1 MDMINSKK
9 LLIMMSMLLM
19 SLVLQPEV
27 VAQRLVDENQKAVL
41 TVQKPIA
48 NSQQPTANSQQPT
61 ANSQQPKAK
70 KEKIYN
76 EKGELI
82 KQGWNI
88 GPLPVV
94 GYNSDLGFQYGA
106 CVDIFN
112 YGDGSRYPKFDYKMN
127 LEVSAYTKGS
137 LNLRFYGDFYNLLP
151 NSRLFVDAGYFTDK
165 RFEFYGFNGYASPL
179 YDDIYVLSQQPTA
192 NSQQQLIENFD
203 PDFKS
208 VFYRMKRNQF
218 RFNSSFRSQ
227 FGFGENIYYGVGLSY
242 FNYDMGRIEI
252 QNEEY
257 QYDKQMTLYELYRES
272 GLIKENE
279 ADGGNV
285 TQLKLSFIYDTKNH
299 DSDPT
304 RGTYFEATLTGAPDI
319 IDGEGYSHVTFNA
332 VWQHYVPIIKE
343 DLTFA
348 YRVVT
353 QNLVAG
359 DIPYYAMFN
368 SNMLFYKKMSTDAM
382 GGNNSVRGINRN
394 RVVGEGYA
402 WLNAELRWKI
412 VGFQFIN
419 QNWNIAIN
427 PFLDAGM
434 VTQNVDLA
442 EQKTAWNKIEE
453 KYQIS
458 PEDAKVLIYS
468 GLDEGIH
475 TSAGCGL
482 KIIMNKNFIIS
493 AEAAKA
499 LDARDGDNLKV
510 YIGFNYLF

>member
-1 MDMINSKK
+1 MKK
-9 LLIMMSMLLM
+9 LFLISFLMMGFILS
-19 SLVLQPEV
+19 
-27 VAQRLVDENQKAVL
+27 AQDTIQNNDKG
-41 TVQKPIA
+41 K
-48 NSQQPTANSQQPT
+48 
-61 ANSQQPKAK
+61 KK

-76 EKGELI
+76 ENGELI
-82 KQGWNI
+82 KKGWNI

-137 LNLRFYGDFYNLLP
+137 LNLRFYGDYYNLIP
-151 NSRLFVDAGYFTDK
+151 KSRLFIDAAYFTDK
-165 RFEFYGFNGYASPL
+165 RFEFYGFNGYASPY
-179 YDDIYVLSQQPTA
+179 YDDIYVLSQQSTV
-192 NSQQQLIENFD
+192 NGQQSLNEKFA

-218 RFNSSFRSQ
+218 RFNSCLRRE
-227 FGFGENIYYGVGLSY
+227 FGFGEHFFYGIGLSY

-257 QYDKQMTLYELYRES
+257 AYDQQMTLYELYRTS

-285 TQLKLSFIYDTKNH
+285 TQLKLAFIYDSKNH
-299 DSDPT
+299 DSDPSK
-304 RGTYFEATLTGAPDI
+304 GTYFEATLTGAPDF
-319 IDGEGYSHVTFNA
+319 IDGDGYSHLTFNA
-332 VWQHYVPIIKE
+332 VWQQYFPIVKE
-343 DLTFA
+343 NLTFA
-348 YRVVT
+348 YRLVT
-353 QNLVAG
+353 QNVVAG
-359 DIPYYAMFN
+359 EIPYYAMFN
-368 SNMLFYKKMSTDAM
+368 SNMLFYKKMSTDAV
-382 GGNNSVRGINRN
+382 GGSNSVRGINRN
-394 RVVGEGYA
+394 GVIGAGYA

-412 VGFQFIN
+412 LGFQFIN
-419 QNWNIAIN
+419 QNWNIALN
-427 PFLDAGM
+427 PFFDAGM
-434 VTQNVDLA
+434 VTQSFRLA
-442 EQKTAWNKIEE
+442 EQEAAWSKIQE
-453 KYQIS
+453 KYYLA
-458 PEDAKVLIYS
+458 PEDAKNLIYS
-468 GLDEGIH
+468 GSKEGIH

-499 LDARDGDNLKV
+499 LDKRDGDKMKV

>member
-1 MDMINSKK
+1 MKKSKK
-9 LLIMMSMLLM
+9 LLAMMSILLM
-19 SLVLQPEV
+19 SFV
-27 VAQRLVDENQKAVL
+27 VNGQHTTGNAQQTSDD
-41 TVQKPIA
+41 VQESK
-48 NSQQPTANSQQPT
+48 T
-61 ANSQQPKAK
+61 K

-94 GYNSDLGFQYGA
+94 GFNSDLGFQYGA

-304 RGTYFEATLTGAPDI
+304 KGTYFEATLTGAPDI

-332 VWQHYVPIIKE
+332 VWQHYVPIVKE
-343 DLTFA
+343 NLTFA

-427 PFLDAGM
+427 PFIDAGM

-458 PEDAKVLIYS
+458 PEDAKDLIYS

-499 LDARDGDNLKV
+499 LDARDGNGLRM

>member
-1 MDMINSKK
+1 MKKSKK
-9 LLIMMSMLLM
+9 LLAMMSILLM
-19 SLVLQPEV
+19 SFV
-27 VAQRLVDENQKAVL
+27 VNGQHTTGNAQQTSDD
-41 TVQKPIA
+41 VQESK
-48 NSQQPTANSQQPT
+48 T
-61 ANSQQPKAK
+61 K

-94 GYNSDLGFQYGA
+94 GFNSDLGFQYGA

-304 RGTYFEATLTGAPDI
+304 KGTYFEATLTGAPDI

-427 PFLDAGM
+427 PFIDAGM

-458 PEDAKVLIYS
+458 PEDAKDLIYS

-499 LDARDGDNLKV
+499 LDARDGNGLRM

>member
-1 MDMINSKK
+1 MTMKK
-9 LLIMMSMLLM
+9 NVRLFMLLSILLM
-19 SLVLQPEV
+19 SFVLQ
-27 VAQRLVDENQKAVL
+27 AQDTIQDNGNK
-41 TVQKPIA
+41 K
-48 NSQQPTANSQQPT
+48 
-61 ANSQQPKAK
+61 KK

-82 KQGWNI
+82 KKGWNF

-137 LNLRFYGDFYNLLP
+137 LNIRFYGDFYSLIP
-151 NSRLFVDAGYFTDK
+151 KSRLFIDAAYFTDK
-165 RFEFYGFNGYASPL
+165 RFEFYGFNGFASPY
-179 YDDIYVLSQQPTA
+179 YDDIYVLGQTSA
-192 NSQQQLIENFD
+192 EGQQLLENLD

-218 RFNSSFRSQ
+218 RFNSCLRRQ
-227 FGFGENIYYGVGLSY
+227 FGFGEHFYYGVGLSY
-242 FNYDMGRIEI
+242 FNYDMGRIGI
-252 QNEEY
+252 HNDEY
-257 QYDKQMTLYELYRES
+257 KYDEQKTLYELYRES
-272 GLIKENE
+272 GLIKEDE

-285 TQLKLSFIYDTKNH
+285 TQVKLAFIYDSKNH

-304 RGTYFEATLTGAPDI
+304 KGAYFEATLTGAPDF
-319 IDGEGYSHVTFNA
+319 IDNDGYSHLTFNA
-332 VWQHYVPIIKE
+332 VWQHYVPIAKE
-343 DLTFA
+343 RLTFA
-348 YRVVT
+348 YRIVT
-353 QNLVAG
+353 QNVIAG
-359 DIPYYAMFN
+359 EIPYYAMFN

-382 GGNNSVRGINRN
+382 GGANSVRGINRN
-394 RVVGEGYA
+394 RVVGQGYA
-402 WLNAELRWKI
+402 WLNAELRWKV

-419 QNWNIAIN
+419 QNWNIALN
-427 PFLDAGM
+427 PFFDAGM
-434 VTQNVDLA
+434 VTQSFRLA
-442 EQKTAWNKIEE
+442 EQEAAWSEIE
-453 KYQIS
+453 KSYKLS
-458 PEDAKVLIYS
+458 SADEDVKNLIYS
-468 GLDEGIH
+468 GSKEGVH

-499 LDARDGDNLKV
+499 LDKRDGDGLKV

>member
-1 MDMINSKK
+1 MAMKKNRK
-9 LLIMMSMLLM
+9 LLALLSILLM
-19 SLVLQPEV
+19 SFALQ
-27 VAQRLVDENQKAVL
+27 AQDTIQ
-41 TVQKPIA
+41 
-48 NSQQPTANSQQPT
+48 NSDNT
-61 ANSQQPKAK
+61 KKK

-82 KQGWNI
+82 KKGWNF

-165 RFEFYGFNGYASPL
+165 RFEFYGFNGFESPF
-179 YDDIYVLSQQPTA
+179 YNDIYVLDQQA
-192 NSQQQLIENFD
+192 LVENFD

-218 RFNSSFRSQ
+218 RFNSCLRQ
-227 FGFGENIYYGVGLSY
+227 KFGFGEHFYYGVGLSY

-257 QYDKQMTLYELYRES
+257 LYDKQMTLYELYRES
-272 GLIKENE
+272 GLIRDNE

-285 TQLKLSFIYDTKNH
+285 TQLKLALIYDSKNH

-304 RGTYFEATLTGAPDI
+304 KGMYFEATLTGAPDF
-319 IDGEGYSHVTFNA
+319 IDNEGYSHLTFNA
-332 VWQHYVPIIKE
+332 VWQHYVPIVKE
-343 DLTFA
+343 NLTFA
-348 YRVVT
+348 YRIVT
-353 QNLVAG
+353 QNVIAG
-359 DIPYYAMFN
+359 EIPYYAMFN

-394 RVVGEGYA
+394 RVVGAGYA

-412 VGFQFIN
+412 LGFQFIN
-419 QNWNIAIN
+419 QNWNIALN
-427 PFLDAGM
+427 PFFDAGM
-434 VTQNVDLA
+434 VTQAYRLA
-442 EQKTAWNKIEE
+442 EQETAWNEIQKNYEMA
-453 KYQIS
+453 K
-458 PEDAKVLIYS
+458 DAKNLIYS
-468 GLDEGIH
+468 GEKEGIH